1 MEGGSMIAEHF
12 VQTNKCIEGRVPMIF
27 IAHQIPRGL
36 LVDEVVDMGPPAV
49 QMSLVNESA

>member
-27 IAHQIPRGL
+27 ITHQIPRGL
-36 LVDEVVDMGPPAV
+36 LVDEVVDMGKYSRR
-49 QMSLVNESA
+49 MHSTKKKL